1 MKRKK
6 RSSKNNTRIV
16 DPNSSN
22 YETDLLKEN
31 LKSKYKDYDYGL
43 SDW

>member
-6 RSSKNNTRIV
+6 RSSKNKSQMI

-31 LKSKYKDYDYGL
+31 LKNKYKDYEYGL